1 MIALIQ
7 IGQVIRIDGF
17 PIDVVIV
24 IICKWLFIDV
34 LILQLR
40 GLVSGIGKWILEKG
54 HCVSH
59 LLIIIIHKKGHSVLY
74 NGMLHVVS

>member
-40 GLVSGIGKWILEKG
+40 GLVSGIGK
-54 HCVSH
+54 
-59 LLIIIIHKKGHSVLY
+59 
-74 NGMLHVVS
+74 